1 MKDFLESLELGE
13 SKYKLSKEEIKSII
27 AEHGKSIKVETDK
40 VESKYKEDIDSYKST
55 IDDLKT
61 QISKAPKSDEIESL
75 KSKIADY
82 EQKETDRIA
91 KEKADKEDRILTENI
106 LSVVGDKKFVND
118 YTKDSIVNQ
127 IKAKLKD
134 EANLGK
140 STKDL
145 FEELTKDKEGIF
157 SNPNPGVSDMPGVSD
172 NVDTGNITK
181 TEFDKMGYQQR
192 LEFKQSN
199 PELFKKYNE

>member
-40 VESKYKEDIDSYKST
+40 VENKYKEDIDSYKTT

-61 QISKAPKSDEIESL
+61 QISEAPKSDEMESL

-91 KEKADKEDRILTENI
+91 REKADKEDRILTENI

-118 YTKDSIVNQ
+118 YTKNSIVNE

-172 NVDTGNITK
+172 DVDTGNITK
-181 TEFDKMGYQQR
+181 SEFDKMGYQQR